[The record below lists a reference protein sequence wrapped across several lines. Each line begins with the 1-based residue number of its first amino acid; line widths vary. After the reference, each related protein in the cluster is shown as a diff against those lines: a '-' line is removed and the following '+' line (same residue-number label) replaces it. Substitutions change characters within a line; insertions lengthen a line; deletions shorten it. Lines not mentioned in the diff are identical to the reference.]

1 MGLKRTNYEVKGKGI
16 TLPEAYAYIR
26 DIEIHGTT
34 GVAKIVVQASRD
46 MAINKKPLEERSIP
60 FTVNREEN
68 PYVTAYR
75 VAKKYTTSIYNKEL
89 SKSEQKEV
97 DGYFADWSDDIV

>member
-1 MGLKRTNYEVKGKGI
+1 MGLKKSNYEVKSLGI
-16 TLPEAYAYIR
+16 TLPEAYAYVR
-26 DIEIHGTT
+26 DITINGTSGAAT
-34 GVAKIVVQASRD
+34 IVVQASRD
-46 MAINKKPLEERSIP
+46 MAINKKPLEERNIS

-89 SKSEQKEV
+89 LKLEQKEV
-97 DGYFADWSDDIV
+97 DGYFADWSDDIL